1 MGRTRSFVR
10 SFELKQPAFTE
21 SGVLYFITR
30 WAYTHWIDFP
40 SNDDDHEI
48 RTGFEKR
55 RKRRLEE
62 RERERE
68 YFWRTQI
75 SFIHPSCRSLS
86 SSVRSLP
93 VFSSSFSLFVHSLS
107 PPLSLPPLPL
117 ISSFLTFLFSFVSFS
132 SFSSKSTLNP
142 TTNSF
147 VICRDK

>member
-62 RERERE
+62 KERERE
-68 YFWRTQI
+68 NIFGEHKY
-75 SFIHPSCRSLS
+75 H
-86 SSVRSLP
+86 
-93 VFSSSFSLFVHSLS
+93 LFTLLVARF
-107 PPLSLPPLPL
+107 PPLSDPSQFFPRPFLCSFTPFLLHCPSHLSPLSPL
-117 ISSFLTFLFSFVSFS
+117 SLLSYFPSYLFLLFLQ
-132 SFSSKSTLNP
+132 KA
-142 TTNSF
+142 
-147 VICRDK
+147 R